1 MHQTNKQTNTLCLG
15 SKEVIWMGLQPVWL
29 VLVQEEI
36 ETHTHADHMKTE
48 RSTIGEP
55 RERPSRNTPCQY
67 FELRLPA
74 TRVVRK

>member
-29 VLVQEEI
+29 VLVQEEM

-48 RSTIGEP
+48 RHHRRAKGEAV
-55 RERPSRNTPCQY
+55 EKHTLSI
-67 FELRLPA
+67 L
-74 TRVVRK
+74 